1 MELASDRIVYH
12 FDIGIVDEIEWEHL
26 IMDDKPLELNQERK
40 CFELGC
46 LNSKHS
52 TQLETLVFFLL
63 LEFGV

>member
-46 LNSKHS
+46 LNSKHLS
-52 TQLETLVFFLL
+52 FFLL
-63 LEFGV
+63 SEFRVCLS